1 MQKFDVFKKIRI
13 NLHLDCKY
21 AAHNRCKQVLQ
32 DSHEPCHLRQKV
44 SLNLLLQQINV
55 QTDSRGSIQ
64 VDSNSTTPSDSP
76 SNSRRNT
83 LRRQK
88 RHPLDENTLRIVLV
102 SESEEVA
109 VALADEFTNEYF
121 PEVTVVKGNYRN

>member
-1 MQKFDVFKKIRI
+1 MFSKTKSTKFYTP
-13 NLHLDCKY
+13 L
-21 AAHNRCKQVLQ
+21 
-32 DSHEPCHLRQKV
+32 
-44 SLNLLLQQINV
+44 LNKF
-55 QTDSRGSIQ
+55 QTESRGSIPIP
-64 VDSNSTTPSDSP
+64 DSTTPPSSESP

-88 RHPLDENTLRIVLV
+88 RHPLDENTLRLVLV

-121 PEVTVVKGNYRN
+121 PEVTVVKGINTKRSSVV